1 MLAPRHC
8 CGVRRYY
15 DRCSAWLYGVGDQ
28 TIYMREA
35 RGSSV
40 MAYLICE
47 KAGYRQVIRDDTCRV
62 ISGSV
67 GPLDGSPSS
76 CHNARTRR
84 RLPPA
89 APHGCRCCLQ
99 SKVLTLEEF
108 H

>member
-15 DRCSAWLYGVGDQ
+15 TVLPGCMDGVGDQ

-84 RLPPA
+84 RLPRRAMPRRMDA
-89 APHGCRCCLQ
+89 AAVYKVRCL
-99 SKVLTLEEF
+99 